1 MFACAWSGKFRS
13 HAIGALYLSLRLP
26 VNPNSG
32 YLDVYQSS
40 TYNIWMK
47 PIQVMFDEALLAR
60 LDASE
65 EVRREGRSAILR
77 RAAAEFLQRRQRH
90 LIAEQYRAAY
100 AGGRRGEDL
109 AGWSEEGSWPGG

>member
-1 MFACAWSGKFRS
+1 
-13 HAIGALYLSLRLP
+13 
-26 VNPNSG
+26 
-32 YLDVYQSS
+32 
-40 TYNIWMK
+40 MK

-77 RAAAEFLQRRQRH
+77 RAAAEFLQRRQRQV
-90 LIAEQYRAAY
+90 IAEQYRAAY
-100 AGGRRGEDL
+100 ADGLDGVGGVGGKDL